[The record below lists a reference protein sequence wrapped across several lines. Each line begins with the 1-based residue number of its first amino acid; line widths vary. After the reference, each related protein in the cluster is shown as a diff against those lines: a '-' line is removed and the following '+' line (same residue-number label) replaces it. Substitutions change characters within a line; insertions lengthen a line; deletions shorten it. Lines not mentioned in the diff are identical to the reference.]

1 MFLDTILVKD
11 STEASLDELREN
23 EIQYT
28 LRFITWTFS
37 KDFGKTGIYFT

>member
-11 STEASLDELREN
+11 STEALLDELREN
-23 EIQYT
+23 EIQYM

-37 KDFGKTGIYFT
+37 KDFGKTGIYFI